1 MTAVIPQKYYAGIGS
16 RRTPKDVLLQMEQLA
31 VWMANVGYVLRSGGA
46 DGADWAFE
54 HGCADAGGEME
65 IYLPW
70 KGFNHNTSSLYTQHP
85 DTYKIAAELHL
96 AWNYLS
102 APARTLMAR
111 NVHQILGSDLQTP
124 VEFVVC
130 YTPDGCTS
138 IERYTSKTGGT
149 GLAIALASVNN
160 IPVFNLRNTNAIHQ
174 LVDFVSSRDA

>member
-1 MTAVIPQKYYAGIGS
+1 MIQKYYAGIGS
-16 RRTPKDVLLQMEQLA
+16 RSTPPDILTQMKALA
-31 VWMANVGYVLRSGGA
+31 GRLADMGYVLRSGGA

-54 HGCADAGGEME
+54 YGCADASGEME

-70 KGFNHNTSSLYTQHP
+70 KGFNHNTSMLYTPHP

-102 APARTLMAR
+102 SAARTLMAR
-111 NVHQILGSDLQTP
+111 NVHQVLGRDLQTP
-124 VEFVVC
+124 VDFVLC

-160 IPVFNLRNTNAIHQ
+160 IPVFNLRNADAIKQ
-174 LVDFVSSRDA
+174 LVAFVSSDDA

>member
-1 MTAVIPQKYYAGIGS
+1 MNQKFYAGIGS
-16 RRTPKDVLLQMEQLA
+16 RRTPKDALYVMEQLA
-31 VWMANVGYVLRSGGA
+31 VRLADSGYVLRSGGA

-54 HGCADAGGEME
+54 HGCAIAGGEME

-70 KGFNHNTSSLYTQHP
+70 KGFNHNTSSLCTQHP
-85 DTYKIAAELHL
+85 DTYKIAAELHV

-102 APARTLMAR
+102 AAAQTLMAR
-111 NVHQILGSDLQTP
+111 NVHQVLGRDLQTP
-124 VEFVVC
+124 VDFVVC

-160 IPVFNLRNTNAIHQ
+160 IPVFNLRNKDAVKH
-174 LVDFVSSRDA
+174 LVDFVSSVDA